1 MTLRNS
7 KRLLREEMA
16 LLRKGQAADTLHGLS
31 QQILDRL
38 ERLDLFRRSSRIALY
53 HAIGGEVQTALF
65 IDKWQ
70 GEKRILLPV
79 IETGGLHFFPYGGKE
94 NLKPGAYGIPE
105 PLHGGAEE
113 EPELIIVPGVAF
125 DRSLNRM
132 GRGKGYYDRFLQ
144 RRPTLPR
151 IGLCFAFQL
160 VEHLP
165 VEPFDV
171 KMDLIITEH
180 ELIAPG
186 SPGLHPSYPTK

>member
-1 MTLRNS
+1 MELRHS

-16 LLRKGQAADTLHGLS
+16 LLRKGQAADTLHDLS
-31 QQILDRL
+31 QRILDRL
-38 ERLDLFRRSSRIALY
+38 ESLDLFRRASCVALY
-53 HAIGGEVQTALF
+53 HAIGGEVQTGMF

-79 IETGGLHFFPYGGKE
+79 VDGEELHFVPYGGKE
-94 NLKPGAYGIPE
+94 NLNPGAYNIPE
-105 PLHGGAEE
+105 PLQPRTEE
-113 EPELIIVPGVAF
+113 TPELIIVPGVAF

-144 RRPTLPR
+144 HLTVPR

-160 VEHLP
+160 VERLP

-171 KMDLIITEH
+171 RMDMVITEH
-180 ELIAPG
+180 EII
-186 SPGLHPSYPTK
+186 T